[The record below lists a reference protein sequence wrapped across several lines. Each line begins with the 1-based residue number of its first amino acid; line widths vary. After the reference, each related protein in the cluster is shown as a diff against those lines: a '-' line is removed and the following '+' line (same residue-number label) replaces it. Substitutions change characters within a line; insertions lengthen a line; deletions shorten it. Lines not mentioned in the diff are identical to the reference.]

1 MFSGNVYFWN
11 VKSTWLFLCLSV
23 VSIHAQTDS
32 LQMVILPGEK
42 TPQSYIGLD
51 EVVVYQPIKLNS
63 YEEMKKYILLRRRVL
78 KVYPY
83 AQLASE
89 RFTTLKERLDQ
100 MDKRRQKKRYAKRIE
115 KYLEGE
121 FSEELKKLTR
131 KEGQIL
137 VKLIHRETGI
147 TPHTLVKTYRNG
159 LRATVYQ
166 FTAKLFDIDLKTEF
180 NPSKEQEDMW
190 IEDILL
196 RSGMTM
202 RYNEENIKK

>member
-1 MFSGNVYFWN
+1 MKWN
-11 VKSTWLFLCLSV
+11 LLFLCLFV
-23 VSIHAQTDS
+23 VSIQAQTDS
-32 LQMVILPGEK
+32 LPMLILPGENI
-42 TPQSYIGLD
+42 PQSYIGLE
-51 EVVVYQPIKLNS
+51 EVVVYQPVKLNS
-63 YEEMKKYILLRRRVL
+63 YEEMKKYMLLRRRVI

-89 RFTTLKERLDQ
+89 RFTTLKKRLGN

-115 KYLEGE
+115 KYLQGE

-147 TPHTLVKTYRNG
+147 TPHALVKTYRNG

-166 FTAKLFDIDLKTEF
+166 LTAKLFDIDLKREF
-180 NPSKEQEDMW
+180 NPSKVQEDMW
-190 IEDILL
+190 IEDILF
-196 RSGMTM
+196 RSGMTT
-202 RYNEENIKK
+202 RYYEEKIKK

>member
-1 MFSGNVYFWN
+1 M
-11 VKSTWLFLCLSV
+11 KRIWLFLCLSA

-32 LQMVILPGEK
+32 VPMVILPGEK

-63 YEEMKKYILLRRRVL
+63 FEEMKKYMLLRRRVL

-89 RFTTLKERLDQ
+89 RFTTLKERLDH

-147 TPHTLVKTYRNG
+147 TPHALVKTYRNG

-180 NPSKEQEDMW
+180 NPSEVQEDMW
-190 IEDILL
+190 IEDILF

>member
-1 MFSGNVYFWN
+1 
-11 VKSTWLFLCLSV
+11 
-23 VSIHAQTDS
+23 
-32 LQMVILPGEK
+32 MVILPGEK

-63 YEEMKKYILLRRRVL
+63 FEEMKKYMLLRRRVL

-89 RFTTLKERLDQ
+89 RFTTLKERLDH

-147 TPHTLVKTYRNG
+147 TPHALVKAYRNG

-180 NPSKEQEDMW
+180 NPSEVQEDMW
-190 IEDILL
+190 IEDILF

-202 RYNEENIKK
+202 RYFEEKVKK

>member
-1 MFSGNVYFWN
+1 MKW
-11 VKSTWLFLCLSV
+11 TCLFLCLSV
-23 VSIHAQTDS
+23 LSIHAQMDS
-32 LQMVILPGEK
+32 LPMVILPGDK

-63 YEEMKKYILLRRRVL
+63 FEEMEKYMLLRRRVL

-83 AQLASE
+83 AQLASK
-89 RFTTLKERLDQ
+89 RFTTLKERLERI
-100 MDKRRQKKRYAKRIE
+100 DKRHQKKRYAKRIE

-147 TPHTLVKTYRNG
+147 TPHALVKTYRNG

-180 NPSKEQEDMW
+180 NPSEVQEDMW
-190 IEDILL
+190 IEDILF
-196 RSGMTM
+196 RSGMKM
-202 RYNEENIKK
+202 LYNK

>member
-1 MFSGNVYFWN
+1 MKW
-11 VKSTWLFLCLSV
+11 TWLFLFLSV

-32 LQMVILPGEK
+32 LPMIILPGEK
-42 TPQSYIGLD
+42 TPQSYIGLE
-51 EVVVYQPIKLNS
+51 EVVVYQSIKLNS
-63 YEEMKKYILLRRRVL
+63 FEEMKRYMLLRRRVL

-147 TPHTLVKTYRNG
+147 TPHALVKTYRNG

-166 FTAKLFDIDLKTEF
+166 ITAKLFDIDLKTEF
-180 NPSKEQEDMW
+180 NPSEVQEDMW
-190 IEDILL
+190 IEDILF
-196 RSGMTM
+196 RSGMTKG
-202 RYNEENIKK
+202 YNEENIKK

>member
-1 MFSGNVYFWN
+1 
-11 VKSTWLFLCLSV
+11 
-23 VSIHAQTDS
+23 
-32 LQMVILPGEK
+32 MVILPGEK

-100 MDKRRQKKRYAKRIE
+100 MDKRRQKKRYTKRIE

-137 VKLIHRETGI
+137 VKLIHREMGI
-147 TPHTLVKTYRNG
+147 TPHTFVKTYRNG

-166 FTAKLFDIDLKTEF
+166 FTAKLFEIDLKTEF
-180 NPSKEQEDMW
+180 NPSEVQEDMW
-190 IEDILL
+190 IEDILF

>member
-1 MFSGNVYFWN
+1 MKW
-11 VKSTWLFLCLSV
+11 TWLFLCLSV

-32 LQMVILPGEK
+32 LPMVILPGEK

-63 YEEMKKYILLRRRVL
+63 FEEMKKYMLLRRRVL

-89 RFTTLKERLDQ
+89 RFSTLKERLDQ

-147 TPHTLVKTYRNG
+147 TPHALVKTYRNG

-180 NPSKEQEDMW
+180 NPSEVQEDMW
-190 IEDILL
+190 IEDILF

-202 RYNEENIKK
+202 RYN

>member
-1 MFSGNVYFWN
+1 MKW
-11 VKSTWLFLCLSV
+11 TCLFLCLSV
-23 VSIHAQTDS
+23 VSIHAQADS
-32 LQMVILPGEK
+32 LPMVILPGEK
-42 TPQSYIGLD
+42 IPQYYIGLD

-63 YEEMKKYILLRRRVL
+63 FEEMKKYMLLRRRVL

-147 TPHTLVKTYRNG
+147 TPHALVKTYRNG

-180 NPSKEQEDMW
+180 NPSEVQEDIW
-190 IEDILL
+190 IEDILF
-196 RSGMTM
+196 RSGITM

>member
-1 MFSGNVYFWN
+1 MKWIRLY
-11 VKSTWLFLCLSV
+11 LCLYV

-32 LQMVILPGEK
+32 LPMVILPGEK

-51 EVVVYQPIKLNS
+51 EVVVYQPLRLNS
-63 YEEMKKYILLRRRVL
+63 FEEMKKYMLLRRRVL

-89 RFTTLKERLDQ
+89 RFTTLKERLDLI
-100 MDKRRQKKRYAKRIE
+100 DRRSQKKRYAKIIE
-115 KYLEGE
+115 KYLQGE

-137 VKLIHRETGI
+137 VKLIYRETGI
-147 TPHTLVKTYRNG
+147 TPHALVKTYRNG

-166 FTAKLFDIDLKTEF
+166 FTAKLFDIDLKAEF
-180 NPSKEQEDMW
+180 NPSKFQEDMW
-190 IEDILL
+190 IEDILI
-196 RSGMTM
+196 RTGITI
-202 RYNEENIKK
+202 NNFEENTKK

>member
-1 MFSGNVYFWN
+1 M
-11 VKSTWLFLCLSV
+11 KSTWLFLCLSV

-100 MDKRRQKKRYAKRIE
+100 MDKRRQKKRYTKRIE

-137 VKLIHRETGI
+137 VKLIHREMGI

-166 FTAKLFDIDLKTEF
+166 FTAKLFEIDLKTEF
-180 NPSKEQEDMW
+180 NPSEVQEDMW
-190 IEDILL
+190 IEDILF

-202 RYNEENIKK
+202 RYNQE

>member
-1 MFSGNVYFWN
+1 MKW
-11 VKSTWLFLCLSV
+11 TWLFLCLSV
-23 VSIHAQTDS
+23 ALMHAQTDS
-32 LQMVILPGEK
+32 FPMVILPGEK

-63 YEEMKKYILLRRRVL
+63 FEEMKKYMLLRRRVL

-89 RFTTLKERLDQ
+89 RFTTLKERLDRI
-100 MDKRRQKKRYAKRIE
+100 DKRRQKKRYAKRIE

-159 LRATVYQ
+159 LRAAVYQ
-166 FTAKLFDIDLKTEF
+166 FTAKLFDIDLKTEYD
-180 NPSKEQEDMW
+180 PSNVQEDMW

-196 RSGMTM
+196 RSGKTM
-202 RYNEENIKK
+202 RYFEENAKK